1 MFRTRGPSD
10 SPDRSPA
17 LPADKLELS
26 GNWERPIM
34 KRPVESI
41 LVVEDDGNDRLLLQL
56 AFSRIGI
63 RDPITFVQGGAEALA
78 YLRGEGQY
86 CRRERYPYPSFLIT
100 DLKMPGLDG
109 FSVLAHLKENPE
121 RAIMPTIVLS
131 ASADLDDIRLAYALG
146 AHSYLVKPVE
156 LEELFRLL
164 KMTYNYWRCCD
175 FPYIDT
181 DGKHVCSS
189 TAGKLGQLGQLR
201 QARGP

>member
-1 MFRTRGPSD
+1 
-10 SPDRSPA
+10 
-17 LPADKLELS
+17 
-26 GNWERPIM
+26 M
-34 KRPVESI
+34 KRPIESI

-63 RDPITFVQGGAEALA
+63 TDPITFVQGGAEALA
-78 YLRGEGQY
+78 YLRGEAEY

-121 RAIMPTIVLS
+121 HAIMPTIVLS
-131 ASADLDDIRLAYALG
+131 ASSDPDDIRLAYAMG

-164 KMTYNYWRCCD
+164 KMTYDYWRSCD
-175 FPYIDT
+175 FPYTDT
-181 DGKHVCSS
+181 NGKHVCSGR
-189 TAGKLGQLGQLR
+189 AGKLGQLR
-201 QARGP
+201 QAPGP

>member
-1 MFRTRGPSD
+1 
-10 SPDRSPA
+10 
-17 LPADKLELS
+17 
-26 GNWERPIM
+26 M
-34 KRPVESI
+34 KRQIESI

-63 RDPITFVQGGAEALA
+63 ADPITFVQGGAEALA

-86 CRRERYPYPSFLIT
+86 CQRQRFPYPSFLIT

-146 AHSYLVKPVE
+146 PEAGA
-156 LEELFRLL
+156 RLL
-164 KMTYNYWRCCD
+164 ADLRLSVHRCRWKA
-175 FPYIDT
+175 PVQQH
-181 DGKHVCSS
+181 G
-189 TAGKLGQLGQLR
+189 R
-201 QARGP
+201 